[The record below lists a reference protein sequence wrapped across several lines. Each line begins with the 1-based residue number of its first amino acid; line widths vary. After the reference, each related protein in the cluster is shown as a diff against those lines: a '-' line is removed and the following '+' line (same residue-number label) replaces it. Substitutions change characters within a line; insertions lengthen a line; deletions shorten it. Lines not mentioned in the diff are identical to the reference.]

1 MLTDTNA
8 FAVTWNPEDLVP
20 TMNDDSTFSVTL
32 NAEQSSALQNAY
44 FVIAKKDQEKD
55 GMYDLV
61 ALSSAISND
70 GTGKLTADFDG
81 QITYMQNDTTKENY
95 ALMYTV
101 QEKTDTYTRYLISIL
116 KAMTVCM
123 PISS

>member
-1 MLTDTNA
+1 
-8 FAVTWNPEDLVP
+8 
-20 TMNDDSTFSVTL
+20 
-32 NAEQSSALQNAY
+32 
-44 FVIAKKDQEKD
+44 
-55 GMYDLV
+55 MYDLV

-95 ALMYTV
+95 ELMYTV
-101 QEKTDTYTRYLISIL
+101 QEKTDTYTRYLISVSSTMTIL

>member
-1 MLTDTNA
+1 MQ
-8 FAVTWNPEDLVP
+8 P
-20 TMNDDSTFSVTL
+20 SVTL

-70 GTGKLTADFDG
+70 GTGKLTADW
-81 QITYMQNDTTKENY
+81 QLQNMHSVKQKIVQH
-95 ALMYTV
+95 LM
-101 QEKTDTYTRYLISIL
+101 
-116 KAMTVCM
+116 
-123 PISS
+123 